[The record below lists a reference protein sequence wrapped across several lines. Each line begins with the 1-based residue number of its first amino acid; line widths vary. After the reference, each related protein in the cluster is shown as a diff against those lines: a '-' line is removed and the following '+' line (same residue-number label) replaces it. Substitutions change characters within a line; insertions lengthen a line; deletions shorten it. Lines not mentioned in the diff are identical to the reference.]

1 MGEAR
6 KKRKGQ
12 KLLEERTEKSL
23 PQPPLLPVQKAPPRS
38 NSVLETHRARAG
50 EGGRDEVN

>member
-12 KLLEERTEKSL
+12 KLLEKWTEKSL
-23 PQPPLLPVQKAPPRS
+23 PLPPLLSVQIVPPRN
-38 NSVLETHRARAG
+38 NSVLETHWARAG
-50 EGGRDEVN
+50 EGGR